1 MNLAFLAATGF
12 IVFYGVILGLV
23 APYVGVA
30 SKRYH
35 GIVPMAISISFGTL
49 FWAALSALGLPQTEP
64 WIWII
69 VMLTMPVAMWFFA
82 RLIDRRRAAKF
93 GI

>member
-1 MNLAFLAATGF
+1 MTVAIIASTGF

-30 SKRYH
+30 SSRYH
-35 GIVPMAISISFGTL
+35 GIVPAAISISFGTL
-49 FWAALSALGLPQTEP
+49 LWALLSVVGMTQTEP

-69 VMLTMPVAMWFFA
+69 VMATMPAAMWFFA
-82 RLIDRRRAAKF
+82 RLIDRRRKAKY